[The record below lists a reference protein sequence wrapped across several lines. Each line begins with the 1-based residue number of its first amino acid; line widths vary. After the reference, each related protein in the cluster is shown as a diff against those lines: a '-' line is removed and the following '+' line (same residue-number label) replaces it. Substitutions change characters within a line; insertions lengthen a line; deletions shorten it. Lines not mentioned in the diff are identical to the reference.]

1 MQELLKLEERLRFQI
16 SEDIYPLLDIVADYD
31 LVYFRY
37 KILVLRRGTGKIW
50 FKFIVDPFDYKG
62 VLEQIT
68 KVAEVINERADD
80 FLNDKVTPLI
90 TSCSYF
96 GASILDPKEGRAVVN
111 GKEIKPEP
119 GDIITYRGNGVY
131 MWNGDCWYQY
141 KIDDTPKIEITAS
154 APYSYSERI
163 PKPMKCECCGAIME
177 NPYQCDYCGT
187 KYFVN

>member
-16 SEDIYPLLDIVADYD
+16 SEDIYPLLDIVSDYD

-37 KILVLRRGTGKIW
+37 KFLILKKGTGKVW
-50 FKFIVDPFDYKG
+50 FKFTVDPFAYEG
-62 VLEQIT
+62 ILEQIT
-68 KVAEVINERADD
+68 KIAEVINERTDD
-80 FLNDKVTPLI
+80 FLNNKLTPLI
-90 TSCSYF
+90 ATCSYL
-96 GASILDPKEGRAVVN
+96 GASILDPKEGRVIVN

-119 GDIITYRGNGVY
+119 GDIITYKGHGVY
-131 MWNGDCWYQY
+131 MWNGDRWYQY
-141 KIDDTPKIEITAS
+141 EIDDTPKMEIATS

>member
-16 SEDIYPLLDIVADYD
+16 SEDLYPLLDTVADYD

-37 KILVLRRGTGKIW
+37 KILVLKKGTAKVW

-62 VLEQIT
+62 VLEQI
-68 KVAEVINERADD
+68 KKIAEVINERADD

-90 TSCSYF
+90 TSCSYL
-96 GASILDPKEGRAVVN
+96 GVSILDPKEGRVIVN

-119 GDIITYRGNGVY
+119 GDIITYRGHGVY

-141 KIDDTPKIEITAS
+141 KINDTPKMEIATS

-187 KYFVN
+187 KYFIN